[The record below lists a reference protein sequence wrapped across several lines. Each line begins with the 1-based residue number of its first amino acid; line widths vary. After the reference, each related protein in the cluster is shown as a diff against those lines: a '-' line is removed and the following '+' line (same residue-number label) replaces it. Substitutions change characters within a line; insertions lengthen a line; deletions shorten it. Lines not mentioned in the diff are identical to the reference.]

1 LGPQSNYTTTN
12 AKNQRIGS
20 ISGDPNSM
28 NFGQNLPIGVGTTM
42 NSSGQGVKGV
52 IKLQSSSQHKSGSN
66 KLTEF
71 NCLINANQQ
80 NQPAILQQRQV
91 NIHNSKG
98 AQKIPGRINKA

>member
-1 LGPQSNYTTTN
+1 
-12 AKNQRIGS
+12 
-20 ISGDPNSM
+20 M

-52 IKLQSSSQHKSGSN
+52 IKLQSSSQHKSGGN

-80 NQPAILQQRQV
+80 NQPSILQQRQV
-91 NIHNSKG
+91 NIHTTKG